1 MTDIHDGL
9 SSSKVEELK
18 LRGLS
23 NIPVGNQSKTIGQ
36 IVAGNVFTYFN
47 FVFAIFAGL
56 LIFVRSYYYKNFLS
70 DGIQAFRL
78 LQLAFYLFYLYL
90 HIIYYI
96 VAHIY

>member
-47 FVFAIFAGL
+47 FVFCNIC
-56 LIFVRSYYYKNFLS
+56 RSS
-70 DGIQAFRL
+70 DICKV
-78 LQLAFYLFYLYL
+78 
-90 HIIYYI
+90 I
-96 VAHIY
+96 

>member
-56 LIFVRSYYYKNFLS
+56 
-70 DGIQAFRL
+70 
-78 LQLAFYLFYLYL
+78 
-90 HIIYYI
+90 
-96 VAHIY
+96 